1 MGSGS
6 FLYAPSIL
14 QMSTAGMWNLLT
26 RVTYIDYCKC
36 LPFLFLLL
44 CRMNVYTVSVIIFQY
59 TIHIYMQQYRKC
71 SVVIVSVY
79 RFSSSIFRS
88 VPFCCRT
95 QGEYCIILYN
105 TAVAVGYETHMRN
118 MKISDQQQAIMDW
131 RYPFPHLLIS
141 HVQITAYSYCIPR
154 DRLTGYLSVSECTL
168 LIPYRY
174 KTIVNR

>member
-1 MGSGS
+1 MSS
-6 FLYAPSIL
+6 VPLSSSLSNECIYCFCYYISVYNTYLYAAISEML
-14 QMSTAGMWNLLT
+14 SGH
-26 RVTYIDYCKC
+26 C
-36 LPFLFLLL
+36 L
-44 CRMNVYTVSVIIFQY
+44 C
-59 TIHIYMQQYRKC
+59 
-71 SVVIVSVY
+71 
-79 RFSSSIFRS
+79 RFSSSVFRS

-118 MKISDQQQAIMDW
+118 MEISDQQQAIMDW

-154 DRLTGYLSVSECTL
+154 DRLTGYLTVSGCTL

-174 KTIVNR
+174 KTIVNRWQHARA